1 LSAITETVLPVTP
14 AIHTASS
21 LVDAAN
27 TVLGTADARAKCAAT
42 AAFAEQWRDGRI
54 TSIGDT
60 PPPDR
65 PQRPAKPALLQ
76 PNDVPRRK
84 INRGTAG
91 RIAQLHALAHIEL
104 NAVDLAW
111 DIITRFSDRDLPR
124 KFYDDWVLVA
134 DEEAK
139 HFELL
144 ADRLSDFD
152 ATYGDLPAHDGLWDS
167 AIETRH
173 DLAARLAVVP
183 LILEARGL
191 DVTPMMITKLRG
203 VDDEKTAAMLEIIY
217 RDEIGHV
224 EIGHRWFEFECARL
238 GLEALPHWRELVERH
253 FRGALKPPFNIE
265 ARDAAGL
272 PQDWYLTVSET

>member
-1 LSAITETVLPVTP
+1 MTGITETALPLSP
-14 AIHTASS
+14 PLHAASS

-27 TVLGTADARAKCAAT
+27 AVLNTADAHAKCAAT
-42 AAFAEQWRDGRI
+42 AAFAAQWRDGQIAR
-54 TSIGDT
+54 IGDA

-76 PNDVPRRK
+76 PADVPRRK

-111 DIITRFSDRDLPR
+111 DIIARFSGCDLPR
-124 KFYDDWVLVA
+124 TFYDDWVLVA
-134 DEEAK
+134 DEEAR
-139 HFELL
+139 HFGLL
-144 ADRLSDFD
+144 ADRLAYFD
-152 ATYGDLPAHDGLWDS
+152 AAYGDLPAHDGLWDS
-167 AIETRH
+167 AVETSH

-183 LILEARGL
+183 LVLEARGL
-191 DVTPMMITKLRG
+191 DVTPMMIAKLRT
-203 VDDEKTAAMLEIIY
+203 VDDAETAALLEIIY

-224 EIGHRWFEFECARL
+224 EIGHRWFAFECARL
-238 GLEALPHWRELVERH
+238 GLDAPLHWRNLVARH

-272 PQDWYLTVSET
+272 PQDWYLTVPAQ

>member
-1 LSAITETVLPVTP
+1 MSGVTETALSATRAV
-14 AIHTASS
+14 HTASS

-27 TVLGTADARAKCAAT
+27 TVLGTANAHAKCTAT
-42 AAFAEQWRDGRI
+42 AAFAAQWRDARI
-54 TSIGDT
+54 TLVGDT

-65 PQRPAKPALLQ
+65 PQRPTKPALLQ
-76 PNDVPRRK
+76 PADVPRRK

-111 DIITRFSDRDLPR
+111 DIIARFSGRDLPR
-124 KFYDDWVLVA
+124 EFYDDWVLVA

-139 HFELL
+139 HFGLL

-152 ATYGDLPAHDGLWDS
+152 AAYGDLPAHDGLWDS

-183 LILEARGL
+183 LVLEARGL

-203 VDDEKTAAMLEIIY
+203 VDDEESAAMLEIIY

-224 EIGHRWFEFECARL
+224 EIGHRWFEFECGRL
-238 GLEALPHWRELVERH
+238 GLDALSHWRDLVERH